1 MPSTNSVTPQHRSS
15 CLVVCLV
22 ALTALPAAA
31 EVRLPAGDGVE
42 VDGKLVNELQ
52 INTFS
57 TTSDGEK
64 ATTTLRANTIERTR
78 VGGNLTN
85 RTTIDEL
92 TLRAEGRGASST
104 MAIGTISGVTTG
116 GDLTNTVTL
125 GTSMNVAI
133 GSGARACTE
142 LGTLGRIGVCD

>member
-1 MPSTNSVTPQHRSS
+1 MPCTTRATPRRRSS

-31 EVRLPAGDGVE
+31 EVRLPAGDGVA

-52 INTFS
+52 IKKS
-57 TTSDGEK
+57 SATSDGEK
-64 ATTTLRANTIERTR
+64 ASTTLRANTIERTR

-92 TLRAEGRGASST
+92 TLRAEGRGATST

-125 GTSMNVAI
+125 GTSTNVAI
-133 GSGARACTE
+133 GAGARACTE
-142 LGTLGRIGVCD
+142 LGTLGRVGICD